1 MSHRGSSKSDGNGLS
16 LKYLFRI
23 LLWMHGSCW
32 LKTKQYDNKKTN
44 DKQPIDDGGNLVK
57 QTKVIS
63 FGSSTYRFSPP
74 VLANTYTGKHRLSS
88 ITVLKIV
95 TIISSTTYTHPDMS
109 TLEANDLETPSTTN
123 MTARK
128 PYIPPMFHE
137 LRRPAKQC
145 MNHQWHGSVFNDDLM
160 SENDP

>member
-16 LKYLFRI
+16 LKYFFRI
-23 LLWMHGSCW
+23 LLWMYGSCW
-32 LKTKQYDNKKTN
+32 LKTKQNDNKKTN
-44 DKQPIDDGGNLVK
+44 DKQPIDRWRKLVK

-63 FGSSTYRFSPP
+63 FGSSTYRFSPAGACQY
-74 VLANTYTGKHRLSS
+74 VHRKTW
-88 ITVLKIV
+88 IIVFKIV
-95 TIISSTTYTHPDMS
+95 TTISSTTYTHPDMS
-109 TLEANDLETPSTTN
+109 TCEANDLETPSTTN